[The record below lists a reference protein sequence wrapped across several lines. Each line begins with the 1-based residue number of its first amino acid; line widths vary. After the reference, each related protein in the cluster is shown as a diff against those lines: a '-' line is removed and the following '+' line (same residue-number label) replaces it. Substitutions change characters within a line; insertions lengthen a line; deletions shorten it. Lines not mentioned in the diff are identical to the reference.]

1 METTYSSSENPL
13 LSFRSAPA
21 QNELSTA
28 LATIKALVGPFSSA
42 PAMPPKR
49 LFQLL
54 GGSSS
59 PVDASYCE
67 WTLSI
72 SLRSVWR
79 RARDIAFRADGRL
92 SSRMRMW
99 PVLGAGRFVMRMRG
113 SSVVVEEYRRAEG
126 VERRG
131 RLERRTRNG
140 RGGILRRNWIEEH
153 RRGTIRRRRS
163 AYMLGDCVELAMP

>member
-1 METTYSSSENPL
+1 MCGESKLEAAAESNGGDGGNGRDREGGDIGEGRAEESEESVCSAETEMLTSLERGASGQRKQARTGETTYSSWENPL

-42 PAMPPKR
+42 PAMPPNR

-67 WTLSI
+67 WTLST
-72 SLRSVWR
+72 SLRSV
-79 RARDIAFRADGRL
+79 
-92 SSRMRMW
+92 
-99 PVLGAGRFVMRMRG
+99 
-113 SSVVVEEYRRAEG
+113 
-126 VERRG
+126 
-131 RLERRTRNG
+131 
-140 RGGILRRNWIEEH
+140 
-153 RRGTIRRRRS
+153 
-163 AYMLGDCVELAMP
+163 